1 MRGTGI
7 VAILFLGGC
16 TAPIK
21 APVAPPPSAR
31 DAVEVFARLV
41 NQHRQKVGCKP
52 FTWVGAL
59 AVVAQ
64 KHSEDMFAHSFF
76 SHVNPAG
83 KTPFDRLQDAGIR
96 YRIAAENIAAG
107 QQTAE
112 QVLQS
117 WLGSPGHR
125 RNIENCE
132 LTQHGVGL
140 SNNRWTH
147 VMVTLVR

>member
-1 MRGTGI
+1 M
-7 VAILFLGGC
+7 
-16 TAPIK
+16 
-21 APVAPPPSAR
+21 
-31 DAVEVFARLV
+31 FARLV
-41 NQHRQKVGCKP
+41 NQHRKQVGCKP
-52 FTWVGAL
+52 LTWIGAV

-64 KHSEDMFAHSFF
+64 QHSEDMFNYSFF
-76 SHVNPAG
+76 SHTNHLG
-83 KTPFDRLQDAGIR
+83 KSPFDRLQGAGIR
-96 YRIAAENIAAG
+96 YRMAAENIASG

-117 WLGSPGHR
+117 WVRSSGHR
-125 RNIENCE
+125 RNIENCD